1 MAVRKIVGK
10 CDVEG
15 DLGGKRAFGGAGD
28 DGVDWVDW
36 VDCVDCVDCVG
47 WVVEATEERERMWP
61 RARPDDGRGDGRWR

>member
-15 DLGGKRAFGGAGD
+15 DLGGKRAFGGVGD
-28 DGVDWVDW
+28 DGVDWVD
-36 VDCVDCVDCVG
+36 

-61 RARPDDGRGDGRWR
+61 RARPDDGRGAGRWC